1 MQNME
6 VKSAL
11 SALSALAHEQRLA
24 VFRLLIRAG
33 PKGLIA
39 GDIATALD
47 IRANTLSNNL
57 NIMSAAGLIRSAR
70 EGRMIRYYADLDQM
84 RALLEFL
91 MQDCCG
97 GNPDACRNALDQI
110 TCDC

>member
-33 PKGLIA
+33 PEGLIA
-39 GDIATALD
+39 GDIAAALD

-97 GNPDACRNALDQI
+97 GNPDACRSALDQI